1 MSEEDK
7 DIDIESDDSSD
18 NAPSRLGRG
27 NPNISQAEK
36 RAHHN
41 ALERKRRDHIKD
53 SFNNLRNAVPSLNGE
68 KASRAQILKNTAE
81 FIQTMRTK
89 VKLHQ
94 QDCEDLEK
102 QNDILKAQI
111 ENLERRKDQAD
122 YTLDETSDII
132 FKTETGSDSDDAD
145 DDYGRRS
152 KKVRAN

>member
-18 NAPSRLGRG
+18 NNASRLGRG

-81 FIQTMRTK
+81 FIQSMRHK
-89 VKLHQ
+89 IKNHQ

-102 QNDILKAQI
+102 QNDLLESQI
-111 ENLERRKDQAD
+111 QELERKKTGGYSLEDTD
-122 YTLDETSDII
+122 NII
-132 FKTETGSDSDDAD
+132 FKSEMGSDSDDAD
-145 DDYGRRS
+145 DDYGRRT
-152 KKVRAN
+152 KKIRAC